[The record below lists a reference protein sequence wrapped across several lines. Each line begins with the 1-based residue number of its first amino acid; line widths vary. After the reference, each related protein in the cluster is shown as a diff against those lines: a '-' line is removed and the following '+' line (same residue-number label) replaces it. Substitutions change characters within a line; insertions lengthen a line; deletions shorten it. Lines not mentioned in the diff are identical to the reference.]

1 MVVLKREAKLKLSH
15 HISERPE
22 QANQRE
28 RIGDWEADT
37 VAGVTGKAC
46 LVTLVDR
53 KSRYL
58 LCEKVAKKRFYQCK
72 TSDNSYVK
80 R

>member
-1 MVVLKREAKLKLSH
+1 M
-15 HISERPE
+15 
-22 QANQRE
+22 
-28 RIGDWEADT
+28 EADT

-58 LCEKVAKKRFYQCK
+58 LCEKVAKKD
-72 TSDNSYVK
+72 SISVK
-80 R
+80 QAIIHMLKDSQTKQLHLIEVKNFHDMKKSAKL

>member
-1 MVVLKREAKLKLSH
+1 MVVLKREVKISH

-22 QANQRE
+22 QVNQRE

-37 VAGVTGKAC
+37 VAGVTAD
-46 LVTLVDR
+46 TLVDR

-58 LCEKVAKKRFYQCK
+58 LCEKVAKKD
-72 TSDNSYVK
+72 SISVK

>member
-1 MVVLKREAKLKLSH
+1 MVVLKREVKLVITFQNDQNKQ
-15 HISERPE
+15 I
-22 QANQRE
+22 NE

-58 LCEKVAKKRFYQCK
+58 LCEKVAKRFYQCK

>member
-1 MVVLKREAKLKLSH
+1 MVVLKRGKIKISH

-53 KSRYL
+53 EKS
-58 LCEKVAKKRFYQCK
+58 CCCAKK
-72 TSDNSYVK
+72 
-80 R
+80 

>member
-1 MVVLKREAKLKLSH
+1 MVVLKREVKLKLV
-15 HISERPE
+15 ITF
-22 QANQRE
+22 QNDQNKQNQRE

-58 LCEKVAKKRFYQCK
+58 LCEKVAKKK
-72 TSDNSYVK
+72 ILSV
-80 R
+80 